1 MSASERCTALL
12 CYKRFIRHTG
22 ILMRFLLRSAL
33 LFLTLLSPATL
44 AANPQKTLAVLEFRS
59 KLAKDAVDVGYLT
72 DVVRTAA
79 KDAVPDLKVM
89 TRENMFVLLQASGK
103 KMEDCEGECEVD
115 TGRRVGADL
124 VISGDVLRF
133 GTQFKVNMKLHD
145 THSGELL
152 QGAQASG
159 GTLDELDKNLNLSVS
174 KLLTPLG
181 ARQEARSAPSAP
193 SGSGY
198 TTSAPR
204 PSEPRSPQAQ
214 DVRPTPMPRESG
226 STSTPSSSMFGFGV
240 FGMLGYYSWDM
251 SVSGSTTPIPSTTG
265 LTYGVSAHVEY
276 KLGQFGLGLLGQY
289 NSMQYE
295 NTTTL
300 QTATTSGVTLA
311 PMGRLRLAGE
321 TAVYV
326 AVGFATMSE
335 NQGTGLALLAGLD
348 LPLYGVLAARAQLAW
363 RAPATTGT
371 ISSVV
376 VDVSSNILTGEVGLG
391 VQF

>member
-1 MSASERCTALL
+1 
-12 CYKRFIRHTG
+12 
-22 ILMRFLLRSAL
+22 MRFLLRSAL

-115 TGRRVGADL
+115 TGRRVGADV

-159 GTLDELDKNLNLSVS
+159 GTLDELDKNLNISVS

-181 ARQEARSAPSAP
+181 ARQEARSAQSAP

-204 PSEPRSPQAQ
+204 PSEPPSPRAQ

-226 STSTPSSSMFGFGV
+226 STSTASPSMFGFGV

-265 LTYGVSAHVEY
+265 LTYGVTAHVEY
-276 KLGQFGLGLLGQY
+276 KFGQFGLGLLGQY
-289 NSMQYE
+289 NSMEYE

-311 PMGRLRLAGE
+311 PMGRLRLSGE

-376 VDVSSNILTGEVGLG
+376 VDVTSSILTGEVGLG